1 MNSTTTILNLIL
13 KFLWKNI
20 LLIIFFLAGLFFVV
34 VLRKT
39 TILQPEI
46 VFLDVG
52 QGDAILIQQDNFQI
66 VIDGGGDTSVLY
78 GLAKHMPWYDKTI
91 ERLILTHP
99 HQDHLEG
106 LLLILKKYKVKEV
119 WYFPVEYEYSG
130 YEYLLKEYETLLQEV
145 KAGDYIRYGD
155 LYGIVL
161 FPFEGDPQRVR
172 NVNNASVV
180 MFFEIDEYKIL
191 LMGDA
196 EMEVEEKLLNYE
208 FLHGIDILKVGHH
221 CSNTSTSEELLSF
234 TQPSIAICSCGI
246 LNKFGHPHYETL
258 EKLKNENVQY
268 LITYEEGD
276 MKFVF

>member
-1 MNSTTTILNLIL
+1 M
-13 KFLWKNI
+13 
-20 LLIIFFLAGLFFVV
+20 LIIFFLVGLFFVV

-106 LLLILKKYKVKEV
+106 LLLILKKYKVEEV

-196 EMEVEEKLLNYE
+196 EMEVEEKLLDYE

-258 EKLKNENVQY
+258 EKLKNANVQY